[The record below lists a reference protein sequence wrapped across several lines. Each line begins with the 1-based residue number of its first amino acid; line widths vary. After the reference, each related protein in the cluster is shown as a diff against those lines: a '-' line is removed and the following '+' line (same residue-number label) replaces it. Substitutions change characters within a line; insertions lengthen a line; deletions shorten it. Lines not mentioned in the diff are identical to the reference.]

1 MQEPVVITA
10 AKRTPMGGMGGN
22 LSSLSAPQLG
32 ACAIKS
38 VVGASGLNPALVDEI
53 YMGNV
58 VSAGA
63 RQAPARQAS
72 IYAGLPEHI
81 PCTTINKV
89 CGSGMKA
96 AMLGCDQILAGHAE
110 FIIAGGM
117 ESMSNTPYLI
127 PKARAGLRLGHGEL
141 CDSLFLDG
149 LEDACTANLM
159 GVFAQQTADQYRLS
173 REAMD
178 AFATGSLSRAKSA
191 IEAQL
196 FDKEIS
202 PVAVKTSAGENLI
215 REDEQPG
222 TANPDKIP
230 RLRPAFKKDGTVTA
244 ANSSS
249 MSDGAAALLMARES
263 AAQQQGQHVLAHMV
277 AQATHAQAPSE
288 FCIAPV
294 EAINKVVKKAGWG
307 LGQVDLFEINEAF
320 GLVTMLAIDKLNL
333 DASRVNVH
341 GGACALGHPLGATGA
356 RLLVTLIHALE
367 HYGKKRGVAALCIGG
382 GEATAIAIERP

>member
-1 MQEPVVITA
+1 MP
-10 AKRTPMGGMGGN
+10 
-22 LSSLSAPQLG
+22 
-32 ACAIKS
+32 
-38 VVGASGLNPALVDEI
+38 
-53 YMGNV
+53 
-58 VSAGA
+58 
-63 RQAPARQAS
+63 QAP
-72 IYAGLPEHI
+72 
-81 PCTTINKV
+81 
-89 CGSGMKA
+89 
-96 AMLGCDQILAGHAE
+96 
-110 FIIAGGM
+110 
-117 ESMSNTPYLI
+117 
-127 PKARAGLRLGHGEL
+127 
-141 CDSLFLDG
+141 
-149 LEDACTANLM
+149 
-159 GVFAQQTADQYRLS
+159 FA
-173 REAMD
+173 
-178 AFATGSLSRAKSA
+178 RAKSA

-367 HYGKKRGVAALCIGG
+367 RYGKKRGVAALCIGG